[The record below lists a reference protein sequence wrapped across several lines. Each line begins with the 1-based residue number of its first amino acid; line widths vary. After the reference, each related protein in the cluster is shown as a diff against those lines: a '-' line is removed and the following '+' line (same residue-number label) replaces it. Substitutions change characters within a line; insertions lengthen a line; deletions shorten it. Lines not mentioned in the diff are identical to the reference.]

1 MLHEFAFDPRTSAS
15 WSHLE
20 RLFAQ
25 CGFRYGRLV
34 SEYPRH
40 WKQLVLASR
49 DWQPVE
55 RLRVVSRLAK
65 VTVITLDRNDSRY
78 IEGQWL
84 ESAETESPAF
94 RAIVSVDNP
103 RNCSTVL
110 ISDQVDDDTPLWC

>member
-84 ESAETESPAF
+84 DPEETGAPVCGAF
-94 RAIVSVDNP
+94 LSED
-103 RNCSTVL
+103 
-110 ISDQVDDDTPLWC
+110 